1 MPATKSKKG
10 RSIVQPGKTLHHF
23 FKTAPHPV
31 VKSNTSI
38 SQEIIVIDS
47 DDDDEVEILESTK
60 PVKRRRLSADA
71 CSNRNLPET
80 LSDVIPLN
88 TENQSSF
95 ASSVNLS
102 DSEENIHLSVEVS
115 NNALPTA
122 TENKPVFSFGKPVLL
137 LSSTCPIPSRK
148 DPVQSYSFGQPSAL
162 LQSIPA
168 RDASHSEQP
177 SVVNHVSEESPSV
190 HPPINNGG
198 DIDLTLED
206 WDNDD
211 DERPFEFKAED
222 DCVISGNVYSVRY
235 INALNLRH
243 CSF

>member
-23 FKTAPHPV
+23 FKAAPHPV
-31 VKSNTSI
+31 VKSNTSTP
-38 SQEIIVIDS
+38 QEIIVIDS

-88 TENQSSF
+88 AENQSSF
-95 ASSVNLS
+95 ASSVSLS
-102 DSEENIHLSVEVS
+102 
-115 NNALPTA
+115 T

-148 DPVQSYSFGQPSAL
+148 EPVQSYSFGQPSAL

-168 RDASHSEQP
+168 RDASHSEKP
-177 SVVNHVSEESPSV
+177 SVVNHISEKSPSV

-211 DERPFEFKAED
+211 EERPLELKAED
-222 DCVISGNVYSVRY
+222 DCVISGNVYSVRCVQRFEPSPLLIL
-235 INALNLRH
+235 IN
-243 CSF
+243 F